1 MRRRKPHRGA
11 ALLVVLVVVMVIT
24 VLALGFIERSD
35 MELACG
41 NNVALKTRIDY
52 TAQGGLMWGRAVVLA
67 YPTMSFSPMNRQS
80 FEAGTREYY
89 DLVIGPADKNLPA
102 DPNDTTYTRDIRVE
116 AYKELSDGS
125 KVAQTWLQGLLHYD
139 AATGTGFYKSIRRP

>member
-11 ALLVVLVVVMVIT
+11 ALLVVLIVVMVIT

-52 TAQGGLMWGRAVVLA
+52 TAQGALMWGRAAVLA

-89 DLVIGPADKNLPA
+89 DLLIGNRVKNLA

-116 AYKELSDGS
+116 AYKELGDGS
-125 KVAQTWLQGLLHYD
+125 KVAQTKLEALLHYD
-139 AATGTGFYKSIRRP
+139 AAAGTGFYKSIRRP